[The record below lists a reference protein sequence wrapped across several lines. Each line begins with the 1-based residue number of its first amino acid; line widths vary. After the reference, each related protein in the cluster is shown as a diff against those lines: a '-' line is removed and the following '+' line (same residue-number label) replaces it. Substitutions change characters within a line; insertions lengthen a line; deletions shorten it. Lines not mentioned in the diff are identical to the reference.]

1 MIIIYLKKFFLRMS
15 ALPIFRAV
23 AVKNSQKFGFTN
35 RAIGAAAKSLDL
47 SPASEAILTPSR
59 LAMEVCKERL
69 L

>member
-1 MIIIYLKKFFLRMS
+1 MFFLRMS